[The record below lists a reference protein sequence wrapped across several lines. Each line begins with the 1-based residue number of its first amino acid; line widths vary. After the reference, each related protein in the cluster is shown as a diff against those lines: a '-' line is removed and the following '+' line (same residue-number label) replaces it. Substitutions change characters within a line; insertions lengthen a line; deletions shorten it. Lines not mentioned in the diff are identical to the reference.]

1 MRNSQL
7 MRRRANVSTL
17 DLGRIKSHLEA
28 IGEIS
33 QDGKTAIYSLTACI
47 ILRFFPPSS

>member
-1 MRNSQL
+1 MRKSEL
-7 MRRRANVSTL
+7 MRRRANVSAH

-33 QDGKTAIYSLTACI
+33 QEVKTAVHSLTATT
-47 ILRFFPPSS
+47 ILRFSPFLE